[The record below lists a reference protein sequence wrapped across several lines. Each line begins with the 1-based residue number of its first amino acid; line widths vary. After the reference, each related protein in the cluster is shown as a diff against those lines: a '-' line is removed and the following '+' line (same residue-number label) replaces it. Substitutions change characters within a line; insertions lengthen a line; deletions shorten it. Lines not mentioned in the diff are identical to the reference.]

1 MGGLGITPQKPDLI
15 DTFERML
22 GCNFHLPSNSPDKR
36 LQNELR
42 VVLPPA
48 AVDAVPIRPR
58 DSFFFGTSSTWFCM
72 GIEFC
77 DLNARNSTVGE
88 MNKNIHPGF

>member
-22 GCNFHLPSNSPDKR
+22 
-36 LQNELR
+36 
-42 VVLPPA
+42 
-48 AVDAVPIRPR
+48 
-58 DSFFFGTSSTWFCM
+58 
-72 GIEFC
+72 
-77 DLNARNSTVGE
+77 STVGE